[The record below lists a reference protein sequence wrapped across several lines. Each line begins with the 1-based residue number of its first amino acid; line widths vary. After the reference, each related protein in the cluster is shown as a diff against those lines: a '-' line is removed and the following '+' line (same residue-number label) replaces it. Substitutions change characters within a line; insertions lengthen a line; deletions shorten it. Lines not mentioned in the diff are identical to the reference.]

1 MIHLFSPAPALDLEA
16 VVRPPVSGKIGA
28 LGQWSFSPGGKAV
41 NLARFLRAWKMNGR
55 LTLGS
60 GGGTDPSHVLYAA
73 LLRREGL
80 RASYVDPVAP
90 IRLNLVTHQPESSS
104 KYNHS
109 GFPLSAKSL
118 ATYERETLARLKRGD
133 TWVLAGR
140 VPFGASLE
148 RVPAWVKRLE
158 RQGVRCVVDTS
169 GLLLKALLKA
179 SPSFLKVNLHEIG
192 EALGREIDSLE
203 DLLAMLPSLQSRGLR
218 HGAVTD
224 GDRGALLWDGA
235 EIALALPP
243 KVRASSRVVVGAGDA
258 FLAGYLKAWR
268 DHASL
273 TERARWAVASGAC
286 VAKDGIDGF
295 DPRLVASLS
304 RGVTFG

>member
-28 LGQWSFSPGGKAV
+28 LGRWSFSPGGKAV

-60 GGGTDPSHVLYAA
+60 GGARIPATFCT
-73 LLRREGL
+73 RRSSVG
-80 RASYVDPVAP
+80 RVACFLCGPCRP

-179 SPSFLKVNLHEIG
+179 SPSF
-192 EALGREIDSLE
+192 
-203 DLLAMLPSLQSRGLR
+203 SR
-218 HGAVTD
+218 
-224 GDRGALLWDGA
+224 
-235 EIALALPP
+235 
-243 KVRASSRVVVGAGDA
+243 
-258 FLAGYLKAWR
+258 
-268 DHASL
+268 
-273 TERARWAVASGAC
+273 
-286 VAKDGIDGF
+286 
-295 DPRLVASLS
+295 
-304 RGVTFG
+304 